1 MEDIKQLV
9 KSKTEKSLYRK
20 MVLSIL
26 KGFKV
31 GKLTLSLP
39 EGEVLQIGTQ
49 PGIEVDLK
57 IKDEAFFKKTAL
69 YGDIGFGESYMDGDW
84 TTSDLTALVRWVIGN
99 IETSGVM
106 SGSKAKNI
114 GFNLLETFNKV
125 GHFFNRNTR
134 TGSAKNISYHYD
146 LSNDFYQMML
156 DKTMNYSC
164 AMFEN
169 NSETLYDA
177 QVRKLQSLCDDLDIQ
192 PGDHILEIGCGWGG
206 FAEYAAS
213 KYDCKITGVTI
224 SKEQYDFAVNRIQEA
239 GLQDRVSLHMMDY
252 REIEGKFDKIV
263 SIEMIEAV
271 GHDFLPEYFETIH
284 KKLKDTGVAV
294 IQAIT
299 SPDSRYDEFRKGVDF
314 IQKHIFPGSLLPSV
328 NAMVNACKET
338 TLQLH
343 NLRDIG
349 LNYAKTLRMW
359 KEEVDSQKEE
369 IRKLGMDDIFFRKW
383 DYYLCYCEA
392 AFMERNISTV
402 QVTFIKPNNTT
413 YKKHL

>member
-1 MEDIKQLV
+1 MEDVKQLV
-9 KSKTEKSLYRK
+9 KSKTGKSLYRT

-31 GKLTLSLP
+31 GKLTLTLP

-49 PGIEVDLK
+49 PGIEADLK

-125 GHFFNRNTR
+125 GHFFNRNTK

-169 NSETLYDA
+169 DAETLYDA

-224 SKEQYDFAVNRIQEA
+224 SKEQYDFAVNRIKEA

-284 KKLKDTGVAV
+284 KKLEDNGVAV

-359 KEEVDSQKEE
+359 KEEVDRQKEE
-369 IRKLGMDDIFFRKW
+369 IRKLGMDDVFFRKW

-402 QVTFIKPNNTT
+402 QVTFIKPNNTS

>member
-1 MEDIKQLV
+1 MEDIKKLV
-9 KSKTEKSLYRK
+9 KSKNGKSLYRT

-26 KGFKV
+26 KGFKI
-31 GKLTLSLP
+31 GNLTLTLP
-39 EGEVLQIGTQ
+39 EGDVLKIGEE
-49 PGIEVDLK
+49 PGVEVDLK
-57 IKDEAFFKKTAL
+57 INNDDFFKKTAL
-69 YGDIGFGESYMDGDW
+69 YGDVGFGESYMDGDW
-84 TTSDLTALVRWVIGN
+84 STSDLTSLVRWVIGN

-106 SGSKAKNI
+106 SGSKTKNI

-125 GHFFNRNTR
+125 GHFFNKNTK
-134 TGSAKNISYHYD
+134 TGSVKNISYHYD
-146 LSNDFYQMML
+146 LSNDFYQTML

-164 AMFEN
+164 AVFEKDTD
-169 NSETLYDA
+169 TLYDA
-177 QVRKLQSLCDDLDIQ
+177 QIRKLQFLCDDLDIQ

-224 SKEQYDFAVNRIQEA
+224 SKEQYDFAVNRIKEA
-239 GLQDRVSLHMMDY
+239 GLQDRVSLQMTDY

-271 GHDFLPEYFETIH
+271 GHDFLPEYFETIY
-284 KKLKDTGVAV
+284 KKLKDCGVAV

-299 SPDSRYDEFRKGVDF
+299 SPDSRYDEFRRGVDF
-314 IQKHIFPGSLLPSV
+314 IQKHIFPGSLLPSI

-359 KEEVDSQKEE
+359 KEEVDNHRDE
-369 IRKLGMDDIFFRKW
+369 IMKLGMDDVFFRKW
-383 DYYLCYCEA
+383 NYYLCYCEA
-392 AFMERNISTV
+392 AFVERNISTV
-402 QVTFIKPNNTT
+402 QATFIKPNNTK

>member
-1 MEDIKQLV
+1 MENVKQLV
-9 KSKTEKSLYRK
+9 KSKTGKSLYRT

-26 KGFKV
+26 KGFQV
-31 GKLTLSLP
+31 GKLTITLP
-39 EGEVLQIGTQ
+39 DGEI
-49 PGIEVDLK
+49 LK
-57 IKDEAFFKKTAL
+57 IGSKPGKEANLKITNEAFFKKTAL
-69 YGDIGFGESYMDGDW
+69 YGDIGFGESFVDGDW
-84 TTSDLTALVRWVIGN
+84 ETSDLTALIQWVIGN

-125 GHFFNRNTR
+125 GHFFNRNTK

-146 LSNDFYQMML
+146 LSNEFYKMML

-164 AMFEN
+164 AMFEDD
-169 NSETLYDA
+169 SMSLYDA
-177 QVRKLQSLCDDLDIQ
+177 QVKKLQSLCDDLDIQ
-192 PGDHILEIGCGWGG
+192 PGDSILEIGCGWGG

-213 KYDCKITGVTI
+213 NYDCKITGVTI
-224 SKEQYDFAVNRIQEA
+224 SKEQYDFAVNRIKDA
-239 GLQDRVSLHMMDY
+239 GLEDRVTLHMMDY
-252 REIEGKFDKIV
+252 RELQGKFDKIV

-271 GHDFLPEYFETIH
+271 GHEFLPEYFQTIN
-284 KKLKDTGVAV
+284 KKLKDNGVAV

-328 NAMVNACKET
+328 SAMVSACKET
-338 TLQLH
+338 PLQLY

-349 LNYAKTLRMW
+349 LSYAKTLRTW
-359 KEEVDSQKEE
+359 KEKVDTQRDE
-369 IRKLGMDDIFFRKW
+369 IGKLGMDDVFFRKW

-392 AFMERNISTV
+392 AFKERNISTV
-402 QVTFIKPNNTT
+402 QATFIKPNNTG